1 MDKTKRMFT
10 RAIAG
15 ATLIAAAPLV
25 ARAQPS
31 WPTRPVRLVIP
42 FGVGGATDSAARML
56 AQDLSTR
63 WGQQVIV
70 DNKPGG
76 DTIIAAS
83 EVQRAAPDGHTLL
96 LTISSFDKLTSR
108 N

>member
-10 RAIAG
+10 QAIAG

-31 WPTRPVRLVIP
+31 WPTRPVRIVIP

-70 DNKPGG
+70 DN
-76 DTIIAAS
+76 
-83 EVQRAAPDGHTLL
+83 
-96 LTISSFDKLTSR
+96 
-108 N
+108 